1 MRYIAA
7 NRISKVG
14 LKMTSINPIM
24 YSELE
29 KAGYIDNLE
38 QKIKDAIGTDADLL
52 LEHPAIYIHVY
63 ILHKCSCFY

>member
-1 MRYIAA
+1 
-7 NRISKVG
+7 
-14 LKMTSINPIM
+14 MTSINPIM